1 MNTSATIFGQTT
13 RALVFTLMGIAL
25 LATANEVSAQQ
36 RKSKPRGTATINDSK
51 SKFRSGQQLQAKTSR
66 QVHGSK
72 TVQAQQGGSPR
83 VMAAV
88 IEEPVVVPDTQ
99 WALIVN
105 GWFDYEGLNIEHVP
119 YNSPLLRLNS
129 RWDRRGQRYKL
140 EPGDVITHVDGQP
153 VTNYDDY
160 FYALNFASNPRNV
173 QIEVLNW
180 RDGSKLRLWAS
191 AQKIR

>member
-1 MNTSATIFGQTT
+1 MRIQQDGSH
-13 RALVFTLMGIAL
+13 RA
-25 LATANEVSAQQ
+25 
-36 RKSKPRGTATINDSK
+36 
-51 SKFRSGQQLQAKTSR
+51 
-66 QVHGSK
+66 
-72 TVQAQQGGSPR
+72 
-83 VMAAV
+83 MAAV
-88 IEEPVVVPDTQ
+88 IDEPVFVPATK
-99 WALIVN
+99 WALIVQ
-105 GWFDYEGLNIEHVP
+105 GWFDYEGLNIDHIP
-119 YNSPLLRLNS
+119 YNSPLNRLNS

-160 FYALNFASNPRNV
+160 FYALNFAHNPRNV